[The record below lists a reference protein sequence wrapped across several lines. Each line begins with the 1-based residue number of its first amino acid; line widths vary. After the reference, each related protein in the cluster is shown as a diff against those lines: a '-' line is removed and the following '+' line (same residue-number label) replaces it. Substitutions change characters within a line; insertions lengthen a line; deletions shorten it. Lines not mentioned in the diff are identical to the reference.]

1 MYGVVYA
8 PSWVENISWIGGL
21 EFEVNYFDIEVDGA
35 IQALDAQV
43 QLDGCVA
50 SLDTALCSGISRTSG
65 GVINGFSNKLTNIGG
80 IETEGFDFTFSY
92 ASPDTK
98 YGNFGLRW
106 VGTSLDSYTETIPTS
121 DGFVDLDLEG
131 TEKGD
136 PERGFPELKWN
147 MYLDWSYN
155 NWSAG
160 WTTRYVDSLDERCT
174 DSAAGLGFCSGATNQ
189 LDDVY
194 YNDVQVTW
202 RPELSFG
209 DVSLQVGAN
218 NVFDEDPPECYSCA
232 LNGFDATLYDVPG
245 VFYYAR
251 LVYRQE

>member
-1 MYGVVYA
+1 
-8 PSWVENISWIGGL
+8 
-21 EFEVNYFDIEVDGA
+21 
-35 IQALDAQV
+35 
-43 QLDGCVA
+43 
-50 SLDTALCSGISRTSG
+50 
-65 GVINGFSNKLTNIGG
+65 
-80 IETEGFDFTFSY
+80 
-92 ASPDTK
+92 
-98 YGNFGLRW
+98 

-147 MYLDWSYN
+147 MYLDWNYE
-155 NWSAG
+155 NWSAA

-174 DSAAGLGFCSGATNQ
+174 DSAAGLGFCSGSNNK

-251 LVYRQE
+251 LVYRQQ